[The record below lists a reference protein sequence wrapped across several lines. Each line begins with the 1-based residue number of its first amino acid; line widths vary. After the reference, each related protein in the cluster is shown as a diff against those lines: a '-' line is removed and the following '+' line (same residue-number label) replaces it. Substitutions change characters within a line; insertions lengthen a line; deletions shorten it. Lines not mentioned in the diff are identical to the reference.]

1 MNETKL
7 HEFSMGSYKPGN
19 RLKVVVWF
27 ILNSVFLNNHLPI
40 PVAVKVWV
48 LRCFGSKI
56 GKGVM
61 IKPAV
66 NIKYP
71 WFLEVGDY
79 AWIGEH
85 VWIDNFVKV
94 TIGSNSCI
102 SQGALLLT
110 GNHDY
115 KKPTFDFSADP
126 ITIESGAWVGAKS
139 VVCPG
144 VTCKSHAVLAVGS
157 VATSDLDAYSIY
169 QGNPAQFVRKRVL

>member
-1 MNETKL
+1 
-7 HEFSMGSYKPGN
+7 MGTYRPGS
-19 RLKVVVWF
+19 RFKVVVWF
-27 ILNSVFLNNHLPI
+27 ILNSFFLNNHLPI
-40 PVAVKVWV
+40 PVSIKVWV
-48 LRCFGSKI
+48 LRCFGAKI

-79 AWIGEH
+79 SWIGER

-94 TIGSNSCI
+94 TIGSNACV
-102 SQGALLLT
+102 SQGALILT

-115 KKPTFDFSADP
+115 SKPTFDFSAKS
-126 ITIESGAWVGAKS
+126 ITIENGAWIGAKS

-144 VTCKSHAVLAVGS
+144 VRCKSHTVLAVGS
-157 VATSDLDAYSIY
+157 IATSDLEAYSIY